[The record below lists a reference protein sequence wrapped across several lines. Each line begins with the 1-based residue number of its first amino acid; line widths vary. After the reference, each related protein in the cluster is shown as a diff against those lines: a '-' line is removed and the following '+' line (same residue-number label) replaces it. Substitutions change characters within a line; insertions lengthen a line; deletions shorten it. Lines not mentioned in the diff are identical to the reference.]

1 MNSLN
6 KFLKIVMIFCA
17 LLLLYTMLT
26 SPKTDCQ
33 VCSLDYEGRTIDGY
47 EAFKIFED
55 ACITYNKPWDNE
67 IELPLDALFT
77 E

>member
-1 MNSLN
+1 
-6 KFLKIVMIFCA
+6 
-17 LLLLYTMLT
+17 MLT